1 MNISEVIEKLQTLQ
15 DKYGDYDVKFF
26 VKDHYSTRSGHA
38 MDFNVMFDRGG
49 YGYLVHNDSQEIMLT
64 GFSLKSEIGTGRQ
77 SKVTFRK

>member
-1 MNISEVIEKLQTLQ
+1 MKISEVIEKLQTLQ
-15 DKYGDYDVKFF
+15 DKYGDYDVNFF
-26 VKDHYSTRSGHA
+26 VKDHYSSRGHG

-64 GFSLKSEIGTGRQ
+64 AFSLKSELGTGKQ